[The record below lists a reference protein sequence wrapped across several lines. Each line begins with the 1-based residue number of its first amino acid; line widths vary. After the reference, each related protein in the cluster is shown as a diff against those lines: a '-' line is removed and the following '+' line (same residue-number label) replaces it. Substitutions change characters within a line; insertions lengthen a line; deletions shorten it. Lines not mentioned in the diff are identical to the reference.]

1 MMGENLQQVQWLCT
15 AILVLFTG
23 LMILLER
30 LYPYRKG
37 LPVFREGFWVDFFWY
52 TLIQSYVLKIV
63 IFDWIIFPLDA
74 RFQLSSL
81 RLVTD
86 WPLWAQVGF
95 FFITHDFYIYWFHR
109 FQHHNKILWRTHEA
123 HHSVKE
129 VDWLAG
135 SRSHAVEILINQTIE
150 FAPIVL
156 LGAKPEVVPIK
167 ALLDACWGM
176 FIHANLNV
184 KLGPLRYVING
195 PEMHLWHHAD
205 EVQVYHRNFATKLSV
220 WDWIF
225 NTAYLPDRKPYKWG
239 LWYDFPRDYF
249 LQHFFAFRRF
259 DFKRIEDNPRWDWYF
274 NARSKIL
281 RAFCSVFKRT
291 FTKVSSQKQLTP
303 TPQETA
309 ECS

>member
-1 MMGENLQQVQWLCT
+1 MNEQLARLQLVCT
-15 AILVLFTG
+15 AILVLWTA
-23 LMILLER
+23 LMIVLER

-37 LPVFREGFWVDFFWY
+37 LPVFREGFWVDLVWY

-63 IFDWIIFPLDA
+63 IFDFIIYPLDV
-74 RFQLSSL
+74 RFHLSSL
-81 RLVTD
+81 HIVTD
-86 WPLWAQVGF
+86 WPLWAQLGF

-135 SRSHAVEILINQTIE
+135 SRSHSLEILINQTIE

-156 LGAKPEVVPIK
+156 LGARPEVVPLK

-176 FIHANLNV
+176 FIHANLNF

-225 NTAYLPDRKPYKWG
+225 NTAYLPGRKPFKWG

-249 LQHFFAFRRF
+249 LQHAYAFRRF
-259 DFKRIEDNPRWDWYF
+259 DFKKIEENPRWAWYF
-274 NARSKIL
+274 NARLRWMAALGALFKKAGVKKRQTFKEKI
-281 RAFCSVFKRT
+281 A
-291 FTKVSSQKQLTP
+291 TP
-303 TPQETA
+303 ETA
-309 ECS
+309 DCP

>member
-1 MMGENLQQVQWLCT
+1 MNMSLQQVQWVCT
-15 AILVLFTG
+15 AILVLWTG

-30 LYPYRKG
+30 LFPYRKG
-37 LPVFREGFWVDFFWY
+37 LPVFREGFWLDLVWY
-52 TLIQSYVLKIV
+52 TLIQSYVLKII
-63 IFDWIIFPLDA
+63 IFDGIILPLDA

-81 RLVTD
+81 RLVSD

-123 HHSVKE
+123 HHSVKQ

-135 SRSHAVEILINQTIE
+135 SRSHAVEILINQTVE

-156 LGAKPEVVPIK
+156 LGARPEVVPIK

-184 KLGPLRYVING
+184 RLGPLRYVING

-205 EVQVYHRNFATKLSV
+205 EEQVYHRNFATKLSL
-220 WDWIF
+220 WDWLF
-225 NTAYLPDRKPYKWG
+225 KTAYLPGRKPFKWG

-249 LQHFFAFRRF
+249 LQHAYAFLRF
-259 DFKRIEDNPRWDWYF
+259 NFKRIENDPRWAWYF
-274 NARSKIL
+274 NARPAIMQAMSSLCKKF
-281 RAFCSVFKRT
+281 FCPESGTRQ
-291 FTKVSSQKQLTP
+291 KVAAPQK
-303 TPQETA
+303 TA
-309 ECS
+309 DCA